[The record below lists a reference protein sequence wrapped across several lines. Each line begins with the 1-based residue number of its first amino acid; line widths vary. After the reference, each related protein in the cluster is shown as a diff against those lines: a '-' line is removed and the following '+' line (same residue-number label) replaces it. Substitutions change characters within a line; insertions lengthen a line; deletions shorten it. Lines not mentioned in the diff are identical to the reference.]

1 MGSEPFQ
8 KKNLG
13 LQINSQESGTTR
25 STFHSLEDLGDDV
38 INESWD
44 RVNQKRANTDHD
56 VFHEHP
62 DSSPSLSAQKAKT
75 KEEEVAVKSSNSQ
88 SRDPSPDTQAHIPY
102 TYFSKDQRL
111 IIFGIIIFIGFLGP
125 MSGNIYIPA
134 LPLLQR
140 EYDVSATTINAT
152 VSVFYGCFFRWSI
165 VLGLT
170 GGFWWKEILIY
181 GVVITNV
188 NC

>member
-44 RVNQKRANTDHD
+44 QVNQKRANIDHD

-62 DSSPSLSAQKAKT
+62 DSSPSLSAQIRFCFLLLQ
-75 KEEEVAVKSSNSQ
+75 AVKSSNSQ

-111 IIFGIIIFIGFLGP
+111 IIF
-125 MSGNIYIPA
+125 A
-134 LPLLQR
+134 
-140 EYDVSATTINAT
+140 
-152 VSVFYGCFFRWSI
+152 
-165 VLGLT
+165 
-170 GGFWWKEILIY
+170 
-181 GVVITNV
+181 
-188 NC
+188 